1 MIVAITI
8 PQRGRRVAGESPRRG
23 RIQWHETRAGY
34 LFLLPNIIGFLL
46 FSLVPVVATLA
57 ISTLNW
63 DLIQA
68 PEFVGVD
75 NYVTLLTNDGIFQQ
89 VLGNTFYFVA
99 GVVPASI
106 VLSLLLALAMNNGL
120 RGISIFRAIFFIPVI
135 TSSVAVAMLWRW
147 LYNTDYGLI
156 NVGLI
161 AVGLPAIPW
170 LSSTEWAMP
179 AVIIMA
185 VWKNLGYNMVIY
197 LAGLQ
202 GIPPTLYEAAALDGA
217 NSWARFRDVTLPML
231 GPTTFF
237 ILVISIINSFQV
249 FDLAFILTQG
259 GPGIATNTIVM
270 YIYNQGF
277 QFFQMGYAAAIAW
290 VLFIAIF
297 LITLLQMW
305 LQKRWVHYD

>member
-1 MIVAITI
+1 MGPVIIAK
-8 PQRGRRVAGESPRRG
+8 RDRAAAGATRPRFSAK
-23 RIQWHETRAGY
+23 WHETRAGY

-46 FSLVPVVATLA
+46 FSLLPVGATLV

-63 DLIQA
+63 DLIQE
-68 PEFVGVD
+68 PKFVGLQ
-75 NYVTLLTNDGIFQQ
+75 NYVTLFRDDTIFHQ
-89 VLGNTFYFVA
+89 VAGNTAYFVV

-106 VLSLLLALAMNNGL
+106 VLSLLLALAMNTRL
-120 RGISIFRAIFFIPVI
+120 RGISLFRAIFFIPVI

-156 NVGLI
+156 NVGLH
-161 AVGLPAIPW
+161 ALGLPVIPW
-170 LSSTEWAMP
+170 LSSTRWAMP

-185 VWKNLGYNMVIY
+185 VWKNLGYNMIIY

-217 NSWARFRDVTLPML
+217 GGWARFKDITLPLL

-237 ILVISIINSFQV
+237 ILIISIINSFQV
-249 FDLAFILTQG
+249 FDLAFILTHG

-270 YIYNQGF
+270 YIYDQGF
-277 QFFQMGYAAAIAW
+277 QYFQMGYAAAIAW
-290 VLFIAIF
+290 VLFIVIF
-297 LITLLQMW
+297 LITLLQMRF
-305 LQKRWVHYD
+305 QKLWVHYD